1 MRRYLGGGRGH
12 LRVGVVMKMTGPMR
26 AAMRE
31 RLADRYSNTMRYL
44 ARSERH
50 AVRREGDE
58 QACSCGKRWPVG
70 EAHP

>member
-1 MRRYLGGGRGH
+1 
-12 LRVGVVMKMTGPMR
+12 MKKIVLI
-26 AAMRE
+26 AAASGIMNAQSKRH
-31 RLADRYSNTMRYL
+31 
-44 ARSERH
+44 ERH